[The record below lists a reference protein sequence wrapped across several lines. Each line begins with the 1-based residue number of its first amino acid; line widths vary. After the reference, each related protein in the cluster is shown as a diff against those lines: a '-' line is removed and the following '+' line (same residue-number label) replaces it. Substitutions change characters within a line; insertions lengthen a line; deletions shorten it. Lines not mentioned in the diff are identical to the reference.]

1 MTDAFS
7 FADDPEPLSAAERA
21 RRPGV
26 SLADLVPT
34 ARFIGCDDIVATG
47 FSDDPRHCREGDV
60 FFARL
65 SADGDG
71 HDEVGR
77 AVMAGAAGI
86 VAERIVPTGG
96 VPLCLVRSSDDT
108 LARVAHALAGTPA
121 DRMRVI
127 AVTGTSGKT
136 TTAWLIASVLAE
148 GGLRVGLLS
157 DLGGV
162 DPSGRFLPAADDAA
176 AGVLPARLATLA
188 EGGCTHV
195 VVEVSSRMLTRRV
208 LAGMACDTVVVPN
221 LTDRDLDLH
230 DKAAASRQL
239 ERRIV
244 ESLAHDGCLVTGT
257 GGRRRAAA
265 SRTDRL
271 ARLGARVAADR
282 PGVAR
287 LAAGSVADSVAD
299 CDVRIRTLDRS
310 LHGRTFLLEA
320 GGDVLPV
327 AVDTPV
333 VSFARNAA
341 CAAAVGLRHG
351 VALEA
356 VARGIEAVGSVPG
369 RVERI
374 DCGQDA
380 AVFIDVASSSHGLGA
395 TLSSLRKLTS
405 GRLAMLVEEEATAGL
420 GRQAFGHLARRWCDD
435 IVTVPAEMLD
445 EDGSAPAVAAYARVD
460 RLLARLRRDDCLL
473 VVGRVSAGGGPRP
486 AEAVPLSAIVSG
498 WLRLAH
504 PATDTGPRRLRAA

>member
-1 MTDAFS
+1 MSDAFS
-7 FADDPEPLSAAERA
+7 FADDPEPLPAAEGS
-21 RRPGV
+21 RRRGV
-26 SLADLVPT
+26 SLADLVPK

-47 FSDDPRHCREGDV
+47 FSDDPRRCRRGDV

-77 AVMAGAAGI
+77 ALAAGAVGV

-96 VPLCLVRSSDDT
+96 VPLCLVQSSDDT
-108 LARVAHALAGTPA
+108 LARVAHALAGSPA
-121 DRMRVI
+121 DRLRVI

-148 GGLRVGLLS
+148 AGLRVGLLT

-162 DPSGRFLPAADDAA
+162 DAGGSFLPAADDAA
-176 AGVLPARLATLA
+176 AGVLPARLATLDA
-188 EGGCTHV
+188 GGCTHV

-221 LTDRDLDLH
+221 LTTADLDLH
-230 DKAAASRQL
+230 DTAAAARRL
-239 ERRIV
+239 ERRII
-244 ESLAHDGCLVTGT
+244 ESLADDGCLVTGG
-257 GGRRRAAA
+257 GGRLG
-265 SRTDRL
+265 RL
-271 ARLGARVAADR
+271 VTRVAASR
-282 PGVAR
+282 PGVACV
-287 LAAGSVADSVAD
+287 AAGPAAGG
-299 CDVRIRTLDRS
+299 DVRIRTVDRS
-310 LHGRTFLLEA
+310 LFGRTFLLESA
-320 GGDVLPV
+320 GDVLPV
-327 AVDTPV
+327 VVDTPV
-333 VSFARNAA
+333 ASFARNAA

-356 VARGIEAVGSVPG
+356 IARGIEAVGSVPG

-380 AVFIDVASSSHGLGA
+380 AVFVDVASSSHGLAA
-395 TLSSLRKLTS
+395 TLSSLRQLTT
-405 GRLAMLVEEEATAGL
+405 GRLAVLVEEEATTGL
-420 GRQAFGHLARRWCDD
+420 GRQAFGRLARRWCDD
-435 IVTVPAEMLD
+435 VVTVPAEMLA
-445 EDGSAPAVAAYARVD
+445 EEGSAAAVAAYARVD
-460 RLLARLRRDDCLL
+460 RLLAGLRRADCLL
-473 VVGRVSAGGGPRP
+473 VVGRVPADGGPRP

-504 PATDTGPRRLRAA
+504 PATDAGFGSLRAA